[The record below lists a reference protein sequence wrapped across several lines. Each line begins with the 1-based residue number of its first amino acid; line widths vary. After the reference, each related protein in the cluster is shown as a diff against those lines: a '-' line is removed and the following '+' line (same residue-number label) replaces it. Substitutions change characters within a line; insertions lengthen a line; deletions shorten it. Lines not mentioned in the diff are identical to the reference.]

1 MLILKAEILRRKGE
15 FMIKQPEYG
24 IRNVNDSFY
33 IAEGK
38 MIKKMN
44 EVLNR
49 IELSKDEEKTFIWL
63 TGCEE
68 YTVNNILSVIQK
80 AIQMGMSKK

>member
-1 MLILKAEILRRKGE
+1 
-15 FMIKQPEYG
+15 MIKQPEYG
-24 IRNVNDSFY
+24 SRNVNDSFY

-44 EVLNR
+44 EILNR
-49 IELSKDEEKTFIWL
+49 IELSKAEEKTFIWL
-63 TGCEE
+63 AGCEE
-68 YTVNNILSVIQK
+68 CTVNNILSVIQK